1 MKVTFIG
8 LGIMGSRMAENL
20 LANHIELTVF
30 NRSQSPMIALQE
42 KGATVAASAQQAVR
56 EADIVF
62 TMLSTP
68 EVVEEV
74 VWSKDGF
81 MTQMKEQA
89 LWVDCSTVNP
99 SFSRQ
104 SRDIASMHHIR
115 FVDAPVAG
123 SIPQAEKRELVF
135 FVGGAKADVT
145 EIEPLLKMM
154 GNKVMHTGETGMGTS
169 YKLLVNAMLAQSM
182 IAFAEAVLLGEKLG
196 LSRDFLLDTLPNI
209 GVIAPFTKAK
219 AEVIREG
226 TYEALFPLE
235 LMHKDLHL
243 AALTA
248 YEKGQPLYL
257 ANLAKELYASAKQEG
272 LGRKDFSAIFS
283 FLDRA

>member
-8 LGIMGSRMAENL
+8 LGIMGSRMVEHL
-20 LANHIELTVF
+20 LANNIELTVF
-30 NRSQSPMIALQE
+30 NRSKSPMIELQK
-42 KGATVAASAQQAVR
+42 KGADIATSAQQAVR

-68 EVVEEV
+68 EVVKEV
-74 VWSKDGF
+74 VWSKNGF
-81 MTQMKEQA
+81 ISQMKEQA

-99 SFSRQ
+99 AFSRQ
-104 SRDIASMHHIR
+104 SREISSKHHIR
-115 FVDAPVAG
+115 FLDAPVAG

-135 FVGGAKADVT
+135 FVGGAKDDVT
-145 EIEPLLKMM
+145 EIEPLLQMM
-154 GNKVMHTGETGMGTS
+154 GSKVMHIGETGMGTS

-196 LSRDFLLDTLPNI
+196 VSRDFLLDTLPHI

-219 AEVIREG
+219 AEIIRAG

-248 YEKGQPLYL
+248 YEKEQPLYL
-257 ANLAKELYASAKQEG
+257 ANLAKELYANAKQEG
-272 LGRKDFSAIFS
+272 LGRKDFSAIFA
-283 FLDRA
+283 FLDSV

>member
-1 MKVTFIG
+1 M
-8 LGIMGSRMAENL
+8 
-20 LANHIELTVF
+20 IEL
-30 NRSQSPMIALQE
+30 QK
-42 KGATVAASAQQAVR
+42 KGADVAASARQAVQ

-68 EVVEEV
+68 EVVQEV
-74 VWSKDGF
+74 VWSENGF
-81 MTQMKEQA
+81 ITQMKEQA

-104 SRDIASMHHIR
+104 SSEVSGTHRIR

-123 SIPQAEKRELVF
+123 SIPQAENRELVF
-135 FVGGAKADVT
+135 FVGGAQEDVT
-145 EIEPLLKMM
+145 AIEPLLKMM
-154 GNKVMHTGETGMGTS
+154 GSKVMHIGETGMGTS

-196 LSRDFLLDTLPNI
+196 VSRDFLLDTLPNI

-219 AEVIREG
+219 AEIIREG

-248 YEKGQPLYL
+248 YEKEQPLYL
-257 ANLAKELYASAKQEG
+257 ANLAKELYANAKQEG
-272 LGRKDFSAIFS
+272 LGRKDFSAIFA
-283 FLDRA
+283 FLNNA